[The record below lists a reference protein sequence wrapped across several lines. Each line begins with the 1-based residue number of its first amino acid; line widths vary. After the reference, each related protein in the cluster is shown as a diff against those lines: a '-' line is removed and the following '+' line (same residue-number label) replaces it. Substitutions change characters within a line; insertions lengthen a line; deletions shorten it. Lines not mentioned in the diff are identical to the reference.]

1 MAPEILNQKEI
12 EVKYCEKI
20 DIYSLGVTLY
30 NLAFASYP
38 FNLNEVKG
46 DDYKEIKEKV
56 NNENLTFP
64 ADFEVSEK
72 FKNFLRNVLEKD
84 YKKRYNIK
92 EALNDPW
99 VKGWD
104 IINEEKENIGIL
116 ENFIIELIS
125 DNIRK
130 FLFVNDVNI
139 LCFKEKNKFGLF
151 YFFLHTIIIIIS

>member
-1 MAPEILNQKEI
+1 MAPEILNEKEI

-38 FNLNEVKG
+38 YNLNEVKG

-56 NNENLTFP
+56 NNENLSFP

-92 EALNDPW
+92 EA
-99 VKGWD
+99 
-104 IINEEKENIGIL
+104 
-116 ENFIIELIS
+116 
-125 DNIRK
+125 
-130 FLFVNDVNI
+130 
-139 LCFKEKNKFGLF
+139 
-151 YFFLHTIIIIIS
+151 